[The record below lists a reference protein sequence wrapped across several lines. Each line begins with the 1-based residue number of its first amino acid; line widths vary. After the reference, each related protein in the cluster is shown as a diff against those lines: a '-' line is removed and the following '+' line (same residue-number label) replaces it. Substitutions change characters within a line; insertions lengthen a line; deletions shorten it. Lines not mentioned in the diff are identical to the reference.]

1 MKTVGIRSRIM
12 TSTKF
17 TSFQVMLVSDP
28 TTDKSAGALDVHIG
42 YMVDD
47 QDLPGLA
54 HFCEHMRKCAYIC
67 LCSLWK
73 LKDIFIFFI

>member
-1 MKTVGIRSRIM
+1 MFVLCTCCNNYIKLRDDCCSNQLIYF
-12 TSTKF
+12 K
-17 TSFQVMLVSDP
+17 VMLVSDP

-54 HFCEHMRKCAYIC
+54 HFCEHMRKGVAVY
-67 LCSLWK
+67 LCFFL
-73 LKDIFIFFI
+73 IF